1 MSSSGQIFWPICCM
15 IKQHTLRFTYTTPK
29 KERKKGKKR
38 KKKKQEKKSEEI
50 EGRKNK
56 NK

>member
-15 IKQHTLRFTYTTPK
+15 IKQHTLRFTYTTLK

-38 KKKKQEKKSEEI
+38 KKKEKEKT
-50 EGRKNK
+50 RKKRRN
-56 NK
+56 